1 MAEHRSP
8 KPGVAGS
15 IPVSPATAVSTA
27 DNVKIIL
34 TGHPGSGKTTTMRG
48 IVSRLRG
55 HVPMTG
61 FVTEELHEDGHRVGF
76 QGVTLDGR
84 SFPLAHLRTKGPLRI
99 GPYGVD
105 LTGLESIGLDALT
118 PREPGT
124 LVVLDEI
131 GKMECLSGVFKLRVA
146 QLLEDDTP
154 LIATVP
160 AVGVGF
166 VRRVRNSIRAKH
178 FTMTRGETEGMAGE
192 IARLLSGAMKAD
204 TRRTS

>member
-15 IPVSPATAVSTA
+15 IPVSPATAAATEASL
-27 DNVKIIL
+27 KIIL

-48 IVSRLRG
+48 IVERLRG
-55 HVPMTG
+55 RVPMTG
-61 FVTEELHEDGHRVGF
+61 FVTEELREDGHRVGF

-84 SFPLAHLRTKGPLRI
+84 SFPLAHVRTKGPLRI

-105 LTGLESIGLDALT
+105 LSGLESIGHDALT

-124 LVVLDEI
+124 LIVLDEI
-131 GKMECLSGVFKLRVA
+131 GKMECLSQVFKTRVA

-166 VRRVRNSIRAKH
+166 VRKVRNTVRAKH

-192 IARLLSGAMKAD
+192 IARVVSGAMRSDA
-204 TRRTS
+204 RTTS

>member
-15 IPVSPATAVSTA
+15 IPVSPASTRSTA
-27 DNVKIIL
+27 SALKIVL
-34 TGHPGSGKTTTMRG
+34 TGHPGSGKTTTVRT
-48 IVSRLRG
+48 VVQRLRG
-55 HVPMTG
+55 RVPLTG
-61 FVTEELHEDGHRVGF
+61 FTTEDIRDAGRRVGF

-84 SFPLAHLRTKGPLRI
+84 SFPLAHLSTKGPLRI

-105 LTGLESIGLDALT
+105 LAGLESIGLDALT

-131 GKMECLSGVFKLRVA
+131 GKMECLSEVFKTRVA
-146 QLLEDDTP
+146 QLLDDDTP
-154 LIATVP
+154 LLATVA
-160 AVGVGF
+160 AVGVGL
-166 VRRVRNSIRAKH
+166 VKKVRNDNRAKH

-192 IARLLSGAMKAD
+192 IAREVLGAMRAD
-204 TRRTS
+204 AGRTP

>member
-15 IPVSPATAVSTA
+15 IPVSPASAASTA
-27 DNVKIIL
+27 TSLKIIL
-34 TGHPGSGKTTTMRG
+34 TGHPGSGKTTSVRG
-48 IVSRLRG
+48 VVDRLRG
-55 HVPMTG
+55 RVPMSG
-61 FVTEELHEDGHRVGF
+61 FYTEEIREEGRRVGF

-84 SFPLAHLRTKGPLRI
+84 AFPLAHIRFGGTLRI

-105 LTGLESIGLDALT
+105 LLGLESIGIAALT
-118 PREPGT
+118 PSEPGT

-131 GKMECLSGVFKLRVA
+131 GKMECLSEPFKARVA

-154 LIATVP
+154 FIATVA

-166 VRRVRNSIRAKH
+166 VKRARNNARARH
-178 FTMTRGETEGMAGE
+178 FTMTRGESEGMAGE
-192 IARLLSGAMKAD
+192 LARMAAGALCPIPG
-204 TRRTS
+204 RTS